1 MHFKTLQTVSIYIL
15 MRKWTKHGWHRTR
28 TYVAH
33 KDTRYLEI
41 QQSVQLVLDDGQ
53 RLDQLLCVHGAH
65 HAVNTDKTGSKNA
78 HKHTITAGT
87 WWTKFKFWCK
97 LRGFTKKEWSD
108 DPKLCEACSKWT
120 DILHTE
126 ASSVVQ
132 SAFLRCNKWETE
144 NTLIN
149 NETLLSWISVTQIQ
163 CHSTAAGLSEIEMI
177 VCTHKTFRKDAPTFT
192 WKHRAPGRL

>member
-1 MHFKTLQTVSIYIL
+1 MTNHPFLSLFEARWQKPQHPHQWVPTQSSCALPRRLHLDVQSVPIVWFFYLIRLSMHFKTLQTVSIYIL

-33 KDTRYLEI
+33 KDTQYLEI

-65 HAVNTDKTGSKNA
+65 HAVNTDKTGNKNA

-87 WWTKFKFWCK
+87 LWTKFKFWCK

-108 DPKLCEACSKWT
+108 DP
-120 DILHTE
+120 
-126 ASSVVQ
+126 
-132 SAFLRCNKWETE
+132 
-144 NTLIN
+144 
-149 NETLLSWISVTQIQ
+149 
-163 CHSTAAGLSEIEMI
+163 
-177 VCTHKTFRKDAPTFT
+177 
-192 WKHRAPGRL
+192 